1 MTSTYAVTAEPVD
14 LVAAVSLAVGTS
26 YIVEVVAGNAQVR
39 MFEGGAAAPTD
50 RSYYHAVRPGAAG
63 RIDITPATATPIWVW
78 SRNPSRLVVTP
89 VQ

>member
-14 LVAAVSLAVGTS
+14 LVAALSLAVGTS

-50 RSYYHAVRPGAAG
+50 RSY
-63 RIDITPATATPIWVW
+63 
-78 SRNPSRLVVTP
+78 
-89 VQ
+89 